1 MIFWNLSRNEQIIIK
16 KMDKMTNEIKI
27 FEGNQIRS
35 VRDNEK
41 EEGREI
47 VTFCHGLKLK
57 VSGYSSKKRDYRFRL

>member
-16 KMDKMTNEIKI
+16 KMDKMNNEIKI

-57 VSGYSSKKRDYRFRL
+57 ASGYSSKKRA